1 MKTGLVLEGGAM
13 RGLFTAGVLDVL
25 MENNIE
31 VDGAIGV
38 SAGSCF
44 GVNFKSKQIGRT
56 IRYNKKFCKDARYC
70 SFKSLL
76 KTGDIFG
83 VDFCYNRIPNVLDR
97 FDDKTFKNNPME
109 FYSVSTDTVTG
120 EPVYTKLINGDDK
133 DLKWIQ
139 ASASMPMVSKV
150 VDIDGGHYLDGGISD
165 SIPLK
170 KFQEMGYKKCITV
183 LTKPR
188 DFKRGDNHSSFLVKL
203 FHKDYPILTEV
214 MRNRPKMYNDQLE
227 YIKEQERLGNTL
239 VIAPPKSLPLGRIEH
254 NPEKMQ
260 EAYDIGRNIAIEMLP
275 AIKEFLEL
283 EMK

>member
-13 RGLFTAGVLDVL
+13 RGLFSAGVLDVL
-25 MENNIE
+25 LENNIE
-31 VDGAIGV
+31 FDGAIGV
-38 SAGSCF
+38 SAGTCF

-56 IRYNKKFCKDARYC
+56 IRYNKKYCKNPDYC
-70 SFKSLL
+70 SFRSLI

-83 VDFCYNRIPNVLDR
+83 VDFCYDKLPNVLDK
-97 FDDKTFKNNPME
+97 FDNETFTNNPME

-120 EPVYTKLINGDDK
+120 NPVYTKLTTGYSK

-139 ASASMPMVSKV
+139 ASASMPIVSKV

-170 KFQEMGYKKCITV
+170 KFRELGYDKCITV

-188 DFKRGDNHSSFLVKL
+188 DYTRGDSHSTFLIRL
-203 FHKDYPILTEV
+203 FHKDYPVLKEV
-214 MRNRPKMYNDQLE
+214 MKNRPKMYNDQLS
-227 YIKEQERLGNTL
+227 YIKEEEKKGSTL

-260 EAYDIGRNIAIEMLP
+260 AAYDIGRKVATEMLP
-275 AIKEFLEL
+275 EIKSFLGL
-283 EMK
+283 DN